1 MCGRVG
7 FHFCAFPAGVHWNG
21 ASMIIQPLFIQICI
35 VEETTHMNWLSI
47 GLIGAIVFTLHS
59 LQQIK
64 MTLKD
69 KGYQV
74 EMMTGWLEDYRRFKQ
89 MTLSEPDETTRYK
102 YQRILNGLYLALA
115 GLVFIPLLMI
125 MGK

>member
-1 MCGRVG
+1 
-7 FHFCAFPAGVHWNG
+7 
-21 ASMIIQPLFIQICI
+21 
-35 VEETTHMNWLSI
+35 MNWLAI
-47 GLIGAIVFTLHS
+47 GLVGAVVFSLHA

-74 EMMTGWLEDYRRFKQ
+74 DMLTGWLEDYRKFKQ
-89 MTLSEPDETTRYK
+89 LATEEPDETTRYK

-115 GLVFIPLLMI
+115 GLVLIPVLMI

>member
-1 MCGRVG
+1 
-7 FHFCAFPAGVHWNG
+7 
-21 ASMIIQPLFIQICI
+21 
-35 VEETTHMNWLSI
+35 MNWLAI
-47 GLIGAIVFTLHS
+47 GLVGAVVFALHA

-64 MTLKD
+64 MALKD

-74 EMMTGWLEDYRRFKQ
+74 DMLTGWLEDYRKFKQ
-89 MTLSEPDETTRYK
+89 LATEEPDETTRNQ

-115 GLVFIPLLMI
+115 GLVFIPVLMI